1 MKDAMLIRDLEKR
14 GFYLEFPSYNSI
26 EDEIIEILLMRKER
40 LNLAIPL
47 LLQKEFDYGKIIS
60 KLTLSKRDDNKEII
74 ETFNKII
81 IITNKIFE
89 LEGMGN
95 NHIIRIIDEY
105 NLNYNIKKSE
115 LEYYHSE
122 FINSIRNKEE
132 RNEKLLNERIKMRKK
147 LSLNKALAITFS
159 EGKIKI
165 MNKIFNHEP
174 LTNSELKYYYRSIR
188 PLIISILNDKLGD
201 YLETILSI
209 KKILS
214 INQQLHKE
222 SY

>member
-95 NHIIRIIDEY
+95 NHLIRIIDEY

-209 KKILS
+209 KKNT
-214 INQQLHKE
+214 INKPTT
-222 SY
+222 S